1 MIASKEKLLMP
12 GRPYVLSE
20 TNWKTVKETPYEVTI
35 LPWGATE
42 AHNYHL
48 PYATDVI
55 QLDYIA
61 AEAAGVAWGK
71 GAKVV
76 ALPTIPFGVQ
86 TGQLDVRLDINLN
99 PSTQQAILNDV
110 ADSLVRQGIPKLVI
124 LNGHGGNNFRQMVRE
139 LLPKH
144 DLFVCCVDWYT
155 ILKTEAYFEGGGD
168 HANEMET
175 SLIQYIVPDWALPL
189 SEAGDGA
196 TRPFKIK
203 ALREGWAWTQR
214 DWLKATYDTGIGDPA
229 KATPEKG
236 KRFLDDLTVKIGE
249 FLVELA
255 AADVDDLYEE
265 G

>member
-1 MIASKEKLLMP
+1 MAV
-12 GRPYVLSE
+12 RPYVLAE
-20 TNWKTVKETPYEVTI
+20 TNWKTVKETPYEVAV

-48 PYATDVI
+48 PYATDNI

-61 AEAAGVAWGK
+61 AEAAGIAWNK
-71 GAKVV
+71 GEKVV

-86 TGQLDVRLDINLN
+86 TGQIDVRLDINIY
-99 PSTQQAILNDV
+99 PSTQQAILNDI
-110 ADSLVRQGIPKLVI
+110 ADALVRQGIPKLVV

-139 LLPKH
+139 LLAKH

-155 ILKTEAYFEGGGD
+155 ILDAAEYFEEGGD

-175 SLIQYIVPDWALPL
+175 SMMQYIKPDWVLPL
-189 SEAGDGA
+189 SEAGSGA
-196 TRPFKIK
+196 DRPFKIE

-214 DWLKATYDTGIGDPA
+214 MWLEATEDTGIGDPS
-229 KATPEKG
+229 KSTTEKG
-236 KRFLDDLTVKIGE
+236 KRFLDDVTQKIGG

-255 AADVDDLYEE
+255 GADVDDLYEK
-265 G
+265 